1 MSKIKEKNITAP
13 QLITYGFATI
23 ILVGATL
30 LSLPISSQT
39 GEATNFLDALFT
51 ATSATCVTG
60 LTTLTTA
67 THWSTF
73 GHLVILTMI
82 ELGALGFMSLPVLF
96 YLVTRKKVGLGMR
109 ILLQQS
115 LNSDRRTGE
124 VSLMIYIL
132 KKNSKNR
139 RKHKPPCHAL
149 TAVFVAVYV
158 AKNNI
163 HGVLTDK

>member
-132 KKNSKNR
+132 KNALLIQLAGFLLLAIETLKNS
-139 RKHKPPCHAL
+139 
-149 TAVFVAVYV
+149 
-158 AKNNI
+158 
-163 HGVLTDK
+163 